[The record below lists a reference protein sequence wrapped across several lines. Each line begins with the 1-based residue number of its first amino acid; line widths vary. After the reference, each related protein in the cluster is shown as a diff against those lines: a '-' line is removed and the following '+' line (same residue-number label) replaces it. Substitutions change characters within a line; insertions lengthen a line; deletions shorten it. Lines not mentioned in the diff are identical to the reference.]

1 MKKESLILVDVSSMF
16 FRAFY
21 AIPNLTN
28 KEGFPTN
35 ALYGFLSMTSKLQ
48 QKFDC
53 KNMVYCFDRPEPS
66 FRKEL
71 DERYK
76 ANRSEM
82 PDDLGKQIPFIKD
95 FTDYL
100 GIPRL
105 DLLGYEADDII
116 GSYAHWGIKEGYSV
130 IIISGDKDFA
140 QLISDDIVMVDTMK
154 DLTYDIPT
162 VQKKWGVHPN
172 QFIDYLALIGDSSD
186 NIPGVR
192 GIGPK
197 SAEKLIADFKTLDGI
212 YENIESIKGAAKNKL
227 VDNKSEAYLSKTL
240 VTIKTDLELPVKKE
254 DITLRPKNTEKLNE
268 LFLKFDFKKFAK
280 ELGDGDGIKNYAD
293 GLVVKSKVS
302 NQKTFHWNMNAQ
314 ASDLKSIPKQS
325 EIYYIPLNSGAIL
338 QSGKIALI
346 FEELTDD
353 IKDVLL
359 EQKFIWSGFDL
370 KDIWRNLGFR
380 ATESLKFKDDLMLAA
395 YTLKAGSIDFSS
407 IHIEYLNPIIPDD
420 TQPKELLNSHLAL
433 LDKIKSEMQERIFE
447 VYETIEKPCMPI
459 LAQMESLGVRLDS
472 DILKEQS
479 LVLANDI
486 KNLETKIYELAGE
499 NFNINSPKQLGQI
512 LFEKLKI
519 PTAKKNKTGYS
530 TATDVLEKLGKTYPI
545 CDFVLN
551 YRELAKL
558 KSTYVDA
565 LPKLIDPENE
575 RIHTTFKQALTAT
588 GRLSSVNPNLQNI
601 PIRTERGLQIRK
613 AFVPTPGW
621 DLISADYS
629 QIELRILAHIAGDS
643 ALIQAYKAN
652 HDIHAV
658 TASEIFDVPLSEVNK
673 DQRRT
678 AKAVNFG
685 IAYGQGVYGLAEALG
700 IPRTEA
706 KDIIDRYFQK
716 FSGIKTYM
724 EDIVRFARE
733 KGYVETLLGRRR
745 YLPELQSKNRM
756 EQAFGERAAINAPM
770 QGSQADIVKLAMIKA
785 HQEIKAPMILQ
796 VHDEL
801 IFECESS
808 MTKELIPQIKDL
820 MENVLPLDV
829 PLVVQC
835 HSGKNW
841 LEAH

>member
-1 MKKESLILVDVSSMF
+1 MNKSLILVDVSSMF

-28 KEGFPTN
+28 KDGFPTN
-35 ALYGFLSMTSKLQ
+35 ALYGFLSMTSKLM
-48 QKFDC
+48 QKYESQ
-53 KNMVYCFDRPEPS
+53 NIIYCYDRPEPS

-71 DERYK
+71 DDRYK

-82 PDDLGKQIPFIKD
+82 PEDLGKQIPFIKD

-105 DLLGYEADDII
+105 DILGFEADDLI
-116 GSYAHWGIKEGYSV
+116 GSYAHWGQKNGYKV
-130 IIISGDKDFA
+130 LIISGDKDFA
-140 QLISDDIVMVDTMK
+140 QLIADDVVMVDTMK
-154 DLTYDIPT
+154 DIT
-162 VQKKWGVHPN
+162 VDVAMVKKKWGVEPS

-186 NIPGVR
+186 NIPGVK

-197 SAEKLIADFKTLDGI
+197 TAEKLIADYKTLDGI
-212 YENIESIKGAAKNKL
+212 YENIESIKGSTKTKL
-227 VDNKSEAYLSKTL
+227 IEKKDEAYLSKIL
-240 VTIKTDLELPVKKE
+240 VTIKTDIELPTSP
-254 DITLRPKNTEKLNE
+254 DQITLKPKNYEKLNE

-280 ELGDGDGIKNYAD
+280 ELGEPDGIKNYAD
-293 GLVVKSKVS
+293 GITNKPKATQHSFNWV
-302 NQKTFHWNMNAQ
+302 MQ
-314 ASDLKSIPKQS
+314 ANIQDLDGLEPNS
-325 EIYYIPLNSGAIL
+325 EIYFIPLSSGAIL
-338 QSGKIALI
+338 HSGKSAFI
-346 FEELTDD
+346 FEELSDD
-353 IKDVLL
+353 HKDILL
-359 EQKFIWSGFDL
+359 KKKFIWSGFDL
-370 KDIWRNLGFR
+370 KEIWRNLGF
-380 ATESLKFKDDLMLAA
+380 KVIDNINFKDDLMLAA
-395 YTLKAGSIDFSS
+395 YSLKAGSIDFSS
-407 IHIEYLNPIIPDD
+407 IHIDYLNPIIPDD
-420 TQPKELLNSHLAL
+420 SQPKELLNSHLSL
-433 LDKIKSEMQERIFE
+433 LEKIKTEMQESILK
-447 VYETIEKPCMPI
+447 VYETIEKPCMPV
-459 LAQMESLGVRLDS
+459 LAQMETLGVKIDIE
-472 DILKEQS
+472 ILKEQS
-479 LVLANDI
+479 LTLATDI
-486 KNLETKIYELAGE
+486 KELELKIHDLAGE
-499 NFNINSPKQLGQI
+499 AFNINSPKQLGQI
-512 LFEKLKI
+512 LFEKLQI

-530 TATDVLEKLGKTYPI
+530 TATDVLEKLGKQFPI

-558 KSTYVDA
+558 KSTYVDS
-565 LPKLIDPENE
+565 LPKLVDPENG

-613 AFVPTPGW
+613 AFIPTPGW

-643 ALIQAYKAN
+643 ALIKAYKAD

-658 TASEIFDVPLSEVNK
+658 TASEIFDVNLKDVTK

-685 IAYGQGVYGLAEALG
+685 IAYGHGAYGLAEALN
-700 IPRTEA
+700 ISRTES
-706 KDIIDRYFQK
+706 KEIIERYFKK
-716 FSGIKTYM
+716 FSGVKTYM

-770 QGSQADIVKLAMIKA
+770 QGTQADIVKLAMIKA
-785 HQEIKAPMILQ
+785 HKEIKAPMILQ

-808 MTKELIPQIKDL
+808 MTQELIPQIKEL
-820 MENVLPLDV
+820 MENIVKFDV
-829 PLVVQC
+829 PLIVQC
-835 HSGKNW
+835 QSGKNW